1 MPIRIDKKL
10 PAVEIL
16 RTENIFVMDDQRAAH
31 QDIRPLKILILN
43 LMPLKM
49 VTETQLLRH
58 LANTPLQLDI
68 EFLYMESHQSKT
80 TRSEHMK
87 TFYKTFSEVQDQYFD
102 GLIITGAPVEHLPFE
117 EVDYWEEFTKVI
129 DWSKTHVFSTLYIC
143 WGAQAGLYYRYGV
156 DKYQMD
162 QKLSGIYSQDVLKEG
177 HLLLRGF
184 DDLYVSPHSRHTEIL
199 KEDIVNKTNLE
210 ILSSGKE
217 VGISILAS
225 RDLREVYSFGHLEYD
240 RDTLAKE
247 YFRDL
252 DAGLDP
258 HIPENYFKNDD
269 IHELPCMRWS
279 SSAALF
285 FSNWVNYAVY
295 QETPFEWKSAE
306 EDVSHFGYL

>member
-43 LMPLKM
+43 LMPQKM

-68 EFLYMESHQSKT
+68 DFLYMESHQSKT
-80 TRSEHMK
+80 TRSEHME

-117 EVDYWEEFTKVI
+117 EVDYWEEFTQVI
-129 DWSKTHVFSTLYIC
+129 DWSKTHVFSTLHIC

-156 DKYQMD
+156 DKHQMA
-162 QKLSGIYSQDVLKEG
+162 QKLSGIYPQDVLKEG

-199 KEDIVNKTNLE
+199 KEDIVNKTNLD
-210 ILSSGKE
+210 
-217 VGISILAS
+217 ILAS

>member
-87 TFYKTFSEVQDQYFD
+87 TFYKTFSEVKDEYFD

-117 EVDYWEEFTKVI
+117 EVDYWQEFTQVI
-129 DWSKTHVFSTLYIC
+129 DWSKTHVFSTLHIC

-156 DKYQMD
+156 DKYQME
-162 QKLSGIYSQDVLKEG
+162 QKLSGIYPQDVLKEG

-184 DDLYVSPHSRHTEIL
+184 DDLYVSPHSRHTEVH
-199 KEDIVNKTNLE
+199 KEDILNKTNLE
-210 ILSSGKE
+210 ILASGKE

>member
-102 GLIITGAPVEHLPFE
+102 GLIITGAQLN
-117 EVDYWEEFTKVI
+117 I
-129 DWSKTHVFSTLYIC
+129 SL
-143 WGAQAGLYYRYGV
+143 
-156 DKYQMD
+156 
-162 QKLSGIYSQDVLKEG
+162 LKKWTIG
-177 HLLLRGF
+177 RNLLR
-184 DDLYVSPHSRHTEIL
+184 
-199 KEDIVNKTNLE
+199 
-210 ILSSGKE
+210 LSIG
-217 VGISILAS
+217 
-225 RDLREVYSFGHLEYD
+225 LRLMSFQPCIFAGEHKRVY
-240 RDTLAKE
+240 TIAM
-247 YFRDL
+247 
-252 DAGLDP
+252 A
-258 HIPENYFKNDD
+258 
-269 IHELPCMRWS
+269 
-279 SSAALF
+279 
-285 FSNWVNYAVY
+285 
-295 QETPFEWKSAE
+295 
-306 EDVSHFGYL
+306 

>member
-43 LMPLKM
+43 LMPQKM
-49 VTETQLLRH
+49 VTEAQLLRH

-68 EFLYMESHQSKT
+68 DFLYMESHQSKT
-80 TRSEHMK
+80 TRSEHME
-87 TFYKTFSEVQDQYFD
+87 TFYKTFSEIKGDYFD

-117 EVDYWEEFTKVI
+117 EVDYWEEFTQVI
-129 DWSKTHVFSTLYIC
+129 DWSKTHVFSTLHIC

-156 DKYQMD
+156 DKHQMV
-162 QKLSGIYSQDVLKEG
+162 QKLSGIYPQDVLKEG

-184 DDLYVSPHSRHTEIL
+184 DDLYVSPHSRHTEVL
-199 KEDIVNKTNLE
+199 KEDILNKTNLE
-210 ILSSGKE
+210 ILASGKE

-258 HIPENYFKNDD
+258 YIPENYFKNDD

>member
-1 MPIRIDKKL
+1 MPIRIEKKL
-10 PAVEIL
+10 PAVDIL

-43 LMPLKM
+43 LMPQKI

-68 EFLYMESHQSKT
+68 DFLYMESHQSKT
-80 TRSEHMK
+80 TRSEHME
-87 TFYKTFSEVQDQYFD
+87 TFYKTFSEVKDQYFD
-102 GLIITGAPVEHLPFE
+102 GMIITGAPVEHLPFE

-129 DWSKTHVFSTLYIC
+129 EWSKSHVFSTLHIC

-156 DKYQMD
+156 KKYNMD
-162 QKLSGIYSQDVLKEG
+162 RKISGIYSQDVLKDS

-184 DDLYVSPHSRHTEIL
+184 DDLYVSPHSRHTEVL
-199 KEDIVNKTNLE
+199 KEDILNHTNLE
-210 ILSSGKE
+210 ILASGDE
-217 VGISILAS
+217 VGVSILAS

-252 DAGLDP
+252 DAGLNP

-269 IHELPCMRWS
+269 IHTRPCMLWS

-295 QETPFEWKSAE
+295 QETPFDWKRVE

>member
-43 LMPLKM
+43 LMPQKM

-68 EFLYMESHQSKT
+68 DFLYMESHQSKT
-80 TRSEHMK
+80 TRSEHME
-87 TFYKTFSEVQDQYFD
+87 TFYKTFSEVQNQYFD

-117 EVDYWEEFTKVI
+117 EVDYWEEFTQVI
-129 DWSKTHVFSTLYIC
+129 DWSKTHVFSTLHIC

-156 DKYQMD
+156 DKHQMA
-162 QKLSGIYSQDVLKEG
+162 QKLSGIYPQDVLKEG

-210 ILSSGKE
+210 ILASGKE

-252 DAGLDP
+252 AAGLDP

>member
-80 TRSEHMK
+80 TRSEHME

-117 EVDYWEEFTKVI
+117 EVDYWQEFTQVI
-129 DWSKTHVFSTLYIC
+129 DWSKTHVFSTLHIC
-143 WGAQAGLYYRYGV
+143 WGAQAGLYYRYSV
-156 DKYQMD
+156 DKVQMTD
-162 QKLSGIYSQDVLKEG
+162 KLSGIYLQKVNEQLSPLM
-177 HLLLRGF
+177 RGF
-184 DDLYVSPHSRHTEIL
+184 DDCFLSPHSRYTEVLL
-199 KEDIVNKTNLE
+199 KDINNKTNLE
-210 ILSSGKE
+210 ILASGEK
-217 VGISILAS
+217 VGLSILAS
-225 RDLREVYSFGHLEYD
+225 RDMREVYSFGHLEYD
-240 RDTLAKE
+240 RETLDNE
-247 YFRDL
+247 YKRDL
-252 DAGLDP
+252 KAGKNP
-258 HIPENYFKNDD
+258 KIPENYYQDD
-269 IHELPCMRWS
+269 DVTTHPIMRWNL
-279 SSAALF
+279 AAATF
-285 FSNWVNYAVY
+285 FSNWINYAVY
-295 QETPFEWKSAE
+295 QETPYRLE
-306 EDVSHFGYL
+306 ELEKDISFYGYL

>member
-162 QKLSGIYSQDVLKEG
+162 QKLSGIYPQDVLKEG

-199 KEDIVNKTNLE
+199 KEDILNKTNLE
-210 ILSSGKE
+210 ILASGEE

>member
-43 LMPLKM
+43 LMPQKM
-49 VTETQLLRH
+49 VTEAQLLRH

-68 EFLYMESHQSKT
+68 DFLYMESHQSKT
-80 TRSEHMK
+80 TRSEHME
-87 TFYKTFSEVQDQYFD
+87 TFYKTFSEIKDEYFD

-117 EVDYWEEFTKVI
+117 EVDYWEEFTQVI
-129 DWSKTHVFSTLYIC
+129 DWSKTHVYSTLHIC

-156 DKYQMD
+156 DKHQMA
-162 QKLSGIYSQDVLKEG
+162 QKLSGIYPQDVLKEG

-199 KEDIVNKTNLE
+199 KEDILNKTNLE
-210 ILSSGKE
+210 ILASGEE

-247 YFRDL
+247 
-252 DAGLDP
+252 
-258 HIPENYFKNDD
+258 
-269 IHELPCMRWS
+269 
-279 SSAALF
+279 
-285 FSNWVNYAVY
+285 
-295 QETPFEWKSAE
+295 
-306 EDVSHFGYL
+306 

>member
-117 EVDYWEEFTKVI
+117 EVDYWEEFTRVI
-129 DWSKTHVFSTLYIC
+129 DWSKTHVFSTLHIC
-143 WGAQAGLYYRYGV
+143 WGAQAGLYYRYAV
-156 DKYQMD
+156 KKHQID
-162 QKLSGIYSQDVLKEG
+162 QKISGIFPQDVLKG
-177 HLLLRGF
+177 NHLLLRGF
-184 DDLYVSPHSRHTEIL
+184 DDLFVSPHSRHTEVL
-199 KEDIVNKTNLE
+199 KEDILNQTNLE
-210 ILSSGKE
+210 ILAEGKE
-217 VGISILAS
+217 VGVSILAS

-252 DAGLDP
+252 DAGLEP

-269 IHELPCMRWS
+269 IHQVPCMLWS

-285 FSNWVNYAVY
+285 FNNWVNYAVY
-295 QETPFEWKSAE
+295 QETPFDWKSVE
-306 EDVSHFGYL
+306 DDVSHFGYL

>member
-129 DWSKTHVFSTLYIC
+129 DWSKTHVFSTLHIC

-156 DKYQMD
+156 DKHQMA
-162 QKLSGIYSQDVLKEG
+162 QKLSGIYPQDVLKEG

-210 ILSSGKE
+210 ILVSGKE